1 MEINY
6 NITEVLEL
14 SVISSHTYVMFNPN
28 YLLFPGREREVYFTP
43 QNIIGK
49 GSIKKNLEFFRFSE
63 LVGLKNPTH
72 HTVHCVG
79 CDIVCGSGGSHC
91 KSS

>member
-14 SVISSHTYVMFNPN
+14 SVISSHTHVMFNPN

-43 QNIIGK
+43 QNILGK
-49 GSIKKNLEFFRFSE
+49 GSIKK
-63 LVGLKNPTH
+63 
-72 HTVHCVG
+72 
-79 CDIVCGSGGSHC
+79 SGIFQV
-91 KSS
+91 